1 MKKNRELL
9 HKLLVKDSRI
19 KPGYSDFDA
28 FESHYFDS
36 KNNVKKIYDVIIVA
50 KYKTGPKKGQVYYTK
65 PIENF
70 YKDYVCDLEW
80 AKKTEYCGGETKPE
94 EQEYTPEKKTISI
107 TQQQQNLVNKG
118 YFIGTSGPNKNG
130 VDGVFGK
137 KTKEAQHALD
147 SGIDSTSYN
156 NIYKEQNPDLV
167 QTIENI
173 FGKQVPK
180 EIPDNPKLQPKDDSN
195 NKKVQPKDDSDN
207 KRAQVQKARVIKT
220 IHPKNW

>member
-1 MKKNRELL
+1 MKKNRESLCKDL
-9 HKLLVKDSRI
+9 QERGMKKDYTQFISTYFTNEIDFKKLYDMLVGDK
-19 KPGYSDFDA
+19 A
-28 FESHYFDS
+28 
-36 KNNVKKIYDVIIVA
+36 
-50 KYKTGPKKGQVYYTK
+50 YTK
-65 PIENF
+65 SLENF
-70 YKDYVCDLEW
+70 YSSMACDLEW
-80 AKKTEYCGGETKPE
+80 AKKTKYCSGSSAKNQTDN
-94 EQEYTPEKKTISI
+94 ISV

-156 NIYKEQNPDLV
+156 NIYKQQNPDLV

-180 EIPDNPKLQPKDDSN
+180 EISDNPKPQPEDDSN

-207 KRAQVQKARVIKT
+207 KKVQVQKARVIKT

>member
-1 MKKNRELL
+1 MLENR
-9 HKLLVKDSRI
+9 
-19 KPGYSDFDA
+19 
-28 FESHYFDS
+28 
-36 KNNVKKIYDVIIVA
+36 KKIYKVLEKDGRTKQFKDENAFIQRYFRDETSVSEIWDYLKKNKHLTGNRKGKVYVDYDLKKFYV
-50 KYKTGPKKGQVYYTK
+50 KYC
-65 PIENF
+65 
-70 YKDYVCDLEW
+70 CDLEW
-80 AKKTEYCGGETKPE
+80 AKKTKYCSGSSAKNQTDN
-94 EQEYTPEKKTISI
+94 ISV

-156 NIYKEQNPDLV
+156 NIYKQQNPDLV
-167 QTIENI
+167 QTIENM

-180 EIPDNPKLQPKDDSN
+180 EISDNPKPQPEDDSN

-207 KRAQVQKARVIKT
+207 KKVQVQKARVIKT

>member
-1 MKKNRELL
+1 MKKNRESLCKDL
-9 HKLLVKDSRI
+9 QERGMKKDYTQFISTYFTNEVDFKKLYDMLVGDK
-19 KPGYSDFDA
+19 A
-28 FESHYFDS
+28 
-36 KNNVKKIYDVIIVA
+36 
-50 KYKTGPKKGQVYYTK
+50 YTK
-65 PIENF
+65 SLENF
-70 YKDYVCDLEW
+70 YSSMACDLEW
-80 AKKTEYCGGETKPE
+80 AKKTKYCSGSSAKNQTDN
-94 EQEYTPEKKTISI
+94 ISV

-156 NIYKEQNPDLV
+156 NIYKQQNPDLV

-180 EIPDNPKLQPKDDSN
+180 EISDNPKPQPEDDSN

-207 KRAQVQKARVIKT
+207 KKVQVQKARVIKT

>member
-1 MKKNRELL
+1 MKKNRESLCKDL
-9 HKLLVKDSRI
+9 QERGMKKDYTQFISTYFTNEVDFKKLYDMLVGDK
-19 KPGYSDFDA
+19 A
-28 FESHYFDS
+28 
-36 KNNVKKIYDVIIVA
+36 
-50 KYKTGPKKGQVYYTK
+50 YTK
-65 PIENF
+65 SLENF
-70 YKDYVCDLEW
+70 YSSMACDLEW
-80 AKKTEYCGGETKPE
+80 AKKTKYCSGSSAKNQTDN
-94 EQEYTPEKKTISI
+94 ISV

-156 NIYKEQNPDLV
+156 NIYKQQNPDLV

-173 FGKQVPK
+173 FGKQTPK
-180 EIPDNPKLQPKDDSN
+180 EIPDNTKPQPEDDSN

-207 KRAQVQKARVIKT
+207 KKVQVQKARVIKT

>member
-1 MKKNRELL
+1 MNKSTLLTEQPGDGWISLGSGAAGKRKATNITDPNVEKKE
-9 HKLLVKDSRI
+9 KDGNWYYRK
-19 KPGYSDFDA
+19 KPQQ
-28 FESHYFDS
+28 
-36 KNNVKKIYDVIIVA
+36 NVKTDSDV
-50 KYKTGPKKGQVYYTK
+50 K
-65 PIENF
+65 
-70 YKDYVCDLEW
+70 
-80 AKKTEYCGGETKPE
+80 
-94 EQEYTPEKKTISI
+94 
-107 TQQQQNLVNKG
+107 QQQQNLVNKG